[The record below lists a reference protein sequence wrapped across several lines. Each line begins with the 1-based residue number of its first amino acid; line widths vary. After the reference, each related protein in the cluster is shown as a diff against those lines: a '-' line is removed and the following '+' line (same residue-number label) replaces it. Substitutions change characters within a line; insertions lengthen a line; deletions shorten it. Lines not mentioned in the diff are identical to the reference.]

1 MKDQTVYQFAET
13 SVTTP
18 SGETNVRYVLSSI
31 EDRNGNKTTYLYNG
45 QGILDAIVFPGAQ
58 TVDFVIEDGLIT
70 EIKTPGERTTKLTH
84 NSDGQLSQIVDP
96 DGSSRSWSYL
106 ENNFIETETTKL
118 GATYTYGYEAGRAA
132 TLNRSDS
139 NQGRTEGQWTV
150 QPVVTSGVRLN
161 PNAELTEPNNAPT
174 AYHIASAIYTE
185 PAFLDTSDST
195 LDGSNTYTYT
205 LSNSGLESLEDEV
218 SIINRKVKNSLS
230 PLGDR
235 LVNAEGHGRVY
246 EYDNRA
252 ILS

>member
-1 MKDQTVYQFAET
+1 MVDGNGSELIFQNANAVKNDLGYSLGNLFTDAPTQYISPAGDFSTLEFVDEWDFTGFRRTLKDQTVYQFAET

-45 QGILDAIVFPGAQ
+45 QGILDAIVFSGAQ

-70 EIKTPGERTTKLTH
+70 EIKTPGKRTTQLFH

-132 TLNRSDS
+132 ILNRSDS

-161 PNAELTEPNNAPT
+161 PNAELTEPNNAPPPIT
-174 AYHIASAIYTE
+174 
-185 PAFLDTSDST
+185 
-195 LDGSNTYTYT
+195 
-205 LSNSGLESLEDEV
+205 
-218 SIINRKVKNSLS
+218 
-230 PLGDR
+230 
-235 LVNAEGHGRVY
+235 
-246 EYDNRA
+246 
-252 ILS
+252 